1 MLSSL
6 APLKE
11 ARLLF
16 QRSIQTH
23 IKDKGVERHTGTMK
37 SAVVL
42 QTLHSSSV
50 SMESCCQYGSKP
62 SGTDRGTIAKE
73 PMQHE
78 ANENDEKEPQNVK
91 QGCCVHGFGKY
102 CAMWCSQSCRCGGH
116 TFQLIMPKAE
126 LLFTP
131 PGLADSSEEGSGA
144 VIDKAKEAPE
154 EQVSA
159 LGVVDEG
166 SKRTPVETFS
176 KWAHAYL
183 KDMVVGKDPVGNDDR
198 DPDEDAEDKQE
209 NVDEGTVAAT
219 AMAVMVAV
227 LRWLERVAVV

>member
-1 MLSSL
+1 MLH
-6 APLKE
+6 P
-11 ARLLF
+11 
-16 QRSIQTH
+16 
-23 IKDKGVERHTGTMK
+23 
-37 SAVVL
+37 
-42 QTLHSSSV
+42 SSV
-50 SMESCCQYGSKP
+50 SMESCCQHGSKP

-91 QGCCVHGFGKY
+91 QGCCVHGFGKD

-126 LLFTP
+126 LLFTL

-209 NVDEGTVAAT
+209 NVDEVAVAAT